1 MSLVLAFLEKWKVQ
15 IQLLVISHLRSRA
28 VVKAPWKVSS
38 YRHRRAGE
46 MAQLLKAGSQ
56 PKCQMWAV
64 FLCSADSGN
73 LSGKFY
79 PLANMLL
86 LRINSPKEYPS
97 SPGSNGVPYLQRP
110 HCKGDTALKVIS
122 SFGMLVLSWSSLAI
136 SKEVPRC
143 F

>member
-64 FLCSADSGN
+64 FLCLLILETPVGDFI
-73 LSGKFY
+73 LSQICYF
-79 PLANMLL
+79 
-86 LRINSPKEYPS
+86 
-97 SPGSNGVPYLQRP
+97 
-110 HCKGDTALKVIS
+110 
-122 SFGMLVLSWSSLAI
+122 
-136 SKEVPRC
+136 
-143 F
+143 